1 MVSLADIRA
10 RNVQPVWQ
18 EAVAVV
24 QELIQSSTTSGT
36 PLPDLEHVALIP
48 NGDVVAMPGSPESAD
63 PVRQAATMLRVL
75 VDGTATPP
83 ELEEFMRKNLSSAA
97 APTLEDFAR
106 GLSFYERPGRRS
118 DVERLVSRATAAEQV
133 TRADEELRKL
143 KVKAAEASD
152 SRLEDTVFMDT
163 VAMSGRRRQ
172 PVVAIA
178 GVALL
183 VVVVGGVWWW
193 WRDRARAPQA
203 SASAAA
209 TSNPPAAAT
218 ADKPAS
224 NSAAGAATVDK
235 TVGKTAG
242 RHHDEPGGRT
252 IAPALLSTTAPSAGA
267 ATRSP
272 VAAGLHPRDISRRSG
287 RVAPASPRR
296 SAVSRARDESRPCS
310 GGLCSRDSPWR
321 HGSRCARDR
330 GLRSVHLFDRAK
342 AAVQSAVNSSSV
354 PPAPSMRPCHRR
366 RRPSPLR
373 RRKCTTR
380 DRSRCLRRCGRRAGS
395 GRGRRARA
403 RGFVGAVRAA
413 ARRSACRA
421 GRNDLHPRRRG
432 GYSAGARAP
441 GAAEGFAS
449 RSARRSDWQHR
460 SSRGRAGRRRT
471 GEALLSANRFH
482 ERMLMSAAKMWK
494 FRPAFKDGIPSAIAP
509 GSASPCDV
517 VGPRTR
523 STWQTRETWPTRRTY

>member
-24 QELIQSSTTSGT
+24 QELIQSSTATGT

-75 VDGTATPP
+75 VDGVATPP

-118 DVERLVSRATAAEQV
+118 DVERLVSRATAAEQT

-152 SRLEDTVFMDT
+152 SRLENTVFMDT

-172 PVVAIA
+172 PVAAIA

-209 TSNPPAAAT
+209 TSTLRRRPPRQ
-218 ADKPAS
+218 PAS
-224 NSAAGAATVDK
+224 TSAAGAATVDK
-235 TVGKTAG
+235 TADK
-242 RHHDEPGGRT
+242 P
-252 IAPALLSTTAPSAGA
+252 A
-267 ATRSP
+267 ATR
-272 VAAGLHPRDISRRSG
+272 
-287 RVAPASPRR
+287 
-296 SAVSRARDESRPCS
+296 RARWP
-310 GGLCSRDSPWR
+310 
-321 HGSRCARDR
+321 
-330 GLRSVHLFDRAK
+330 
-342 AAVQSAVNSSSV
+342 
-354 PPAPSMRPCHRR
+354 
-366 RRPSPLR
+366 
-373 RRKCTTR
+373 
-380 DRSRCLRRCGRRAGS
+380 
-395 GRGRRARA
+395 
-403 RGFVGAVRAA
+403 
-413 ARRSACRA
+413 
-421 GRNDLHPRRRG
+421 
-432 GYSAGARAP
+432 
-441 GAAEGFAS
+441 
-449 RSARRSDWQHR
+449 
-460 SSRGRAGRRRT
+460 AGRRP
-471 GEALLSANRFH
+471 
-482 ERMLMSAAKMWK
+482 AAGGRGVQLGATRCQWRQG
-494 FRPAFKDGIPSAIAP
+494 FSP
-509 GSASPCDV
+509 GDS
-517 VGPRTR
+517 
-523 STWQTRETWPTRRTY
+523 RRK